1 MASII
6 DNQNRDIIDAWQ
18 KYEGTQVET
27 NKELAQ
33 VLGITEPPVEY
44 FQNYP
49 IADIRVKII

>member
-1 MASII
+1 MI
-6 DNQNRDIIDAWQ
+6 DKQNCDIIAAWQ

-33 VLGITEPPVEY
+33 VLGITEPPVKY

-49 IADIRVKII
+49 ISDVRVKII